1 MGARNHS
8 AFLSQNYVI
17 GTAGS
22 KGVSRYIFSFYFA
35 LRSCRLAQVARD
47 AATLT
52 TAGSGASH
60 SLHHLFRGPCQ
71 SKGVV
76 RVDGSHLAQHPRIEW
91 QAQAMVQHGLLECET
106 AIQTSSRKWLTMI
119 GDGSGLGG

>member
-8 AFLSQNYVI
+8 AFLSQKYGI

-35 LRSCRLAQVARD
+35 LRSYRLAQVGRD

-76 RVDGSHLAQHPRIEW
+76 RVDGSHLAQQPRIKW
-91 QAQAMVQHGLLECET
+91 QAQAMVQHGLLECESAFT
-106 AIQTSSRKWLTMI
+106 ISIRDWLIMI
-119 GDGSGLGG
+119 GDGTGLGG